1 VGQLTPWKTV
11 LIQGLAC
18 YNRLTVTLPQISV
31 CRVLEYQGTLMINE
45 TKIMASGLLVSVA
58 AFIIIVAG
66 MKAAAP
72 LLVPFLLA
80 LFVAILIAS
89 PFNWLQD
96 KGLPAGVALLVVLGL
111 LVLMILLLGTL
122 IGSSVEDF
130 TGDFP
135 DFQKR
140 LHAVMGG
147 LLAWLDK
154 AGIHVTNEL
163 MSAYMDPGKAMQMAT
178 NILGGMGNML
188 TNSFLI
194 LVTVV
199 FIMLE
204 AAGFPDKWR
213 LMRSNADESLAE
225 FSEMI
230 KNINRYMGIKT
241 LTSLATGVLVVV
253 LLVILGVDYPL
264 LWGVLAFLL
273 NFVPNIGSIIAAIPA
288 VLQTLVQFG
297 FGTALEVGLGY
308 LAINIV
314 IGTVI
319 EPRYMGKGL
328 GLSTLV
334 VFLSLVFWGW
344 VLGPVG
350 MLLSVPLTIAAKI
363 ALTGHE
369 NTHWVAIMLGPKVEP
384 VPAVEPPLPDTDSAV

>member
-1 VGQLTPWKTV
+1 MNSEPKVIV
-11 LIQGLAC
+11 S
-18 YNRLTVTLPQISV
+18 N
-31 CRVLEYQGTLMINE
+31 
-45 TKIMASGLLVSVA
+45 LLVSVA
-58 AFIIIVAG
+58 AFVIIVAA
-66 MKAAAP
+66 MKAASS

-80 LFVAILIAS
+80 LFVAVLLAS

-111 LVLMILLLGTL
+111 LVLGILLVGTL
-122 IGSSVEDF
+122 IGSSVEEF
-130 TGDFP
+130 SGDFP
-135 DFQKR
+135 AFQKR
-140 LHAVMGG
+140 LHTVTTG
-147 LLAWLDK
+147 LLGWLDK
-154 AGIHVTNEL
+154 TGVHISSEL
-163 MSAYMDPGKAMQMAT
+163 VSAYMDPSKAVKMAT

-213 LMRSNADESLAE
+213 LMRSNAEESLAE
-225 FSEMI
+225 FSEAI
-230 KNINRYMGIKT
+230 SNINRYMGIKT
-241 LTSLATGVLVVV
+241 LTSLATAFLVV
-253 LLVILGVDYPL
+253 ILTFFIGLEYPL

-288 VLQTLVQFG
+288 VIQALVQLG
-297 FGTALEVGLGY
+297 FGAALGVAGGY
-308 LAINIV
+308 LVINIV
-314 IGTVI
+314 IGTFI

-350 MLLSVPLTIAAKI
+350 MLLSVPLTIVAKI
-363 ALTGHE
+363 VLDSHE
-369 NTHWVAIMLGPKVEP
+369 STRWVAIMLGPKVEP
-384 VPAVEPPLPDTDSAV
+384 EMTGGSESAAGENEG